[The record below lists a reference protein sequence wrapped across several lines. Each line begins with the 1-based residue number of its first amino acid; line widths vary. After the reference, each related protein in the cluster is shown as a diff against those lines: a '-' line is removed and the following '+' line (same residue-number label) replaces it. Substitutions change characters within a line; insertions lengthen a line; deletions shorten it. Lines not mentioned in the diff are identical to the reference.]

1 MVRILITACI
11 LLVTGCDPVKK
22 ADKIFIN
29 GNIWTGVK
37 NGSRADFI
45 AISGESIM
53 DVGHGDYKHVQGPD
67 TELIDLQGDFVVP
80 GFMDNHTHFMSG
92 GFQIL
97 SIDLRDADSKA
108 EFIRRIEDYVS
119 KLDENEWI
127 TGGDWDHELWGGEL
141 PEREWIDTITE
152 NNPLFIGRVDGHMAL
167 ANSLALELA
176 GITAQTPDPPGGMI
190 VRDKMTG
197 QPTGVL
203 KDEAIG
209 LVNRAMPEKTN
220 EELDNALNKAMEYAA
235 SLGVTQVHDMCS
247 WEDLQTFQRN
257 RSKLTLRIYALP
269 WYTNWRRLIDLNKEK
284 GPGDEWLRWNGM
296 KAMMDGSLGSRT
308 AWMHDPYLDDP
319 STSGLLVMA
328 DTMEFRKIMRDV
340 DLAGIQ
346 LAVHAI
352 GTMANEWIL
361 DAFVDLN
368 RENGDRD
375 RRSRIEHAQHLT
387 PNSIDRF
394 KEQKVIPSMQPYH
407 CIDDTRWMHKR
418 IGPKVMEGTYVF
430 RSFID
435 KNVNLTFGSD
445 WTVAPL
451 DPMKG
456 IYAAITRKTIDGS
469 YPDGWYPDQRITVE
483 EALHCYTSNSAFS
496 GFQEQRLGTLEKGK
510 LADFVVLSKDLTSI
524 DPDEILNTIVLRT
537 IVGGN
542 DSYIRSVEKNLTWH

>member
-1 MVRILITACI
+1 
-11 LLVTGCDPVKK
+11 
-22 ADKIFIN
+22 
-29 GNIWTGVK
+29 
-37 NGSRADFI
+37 
-45 AISGESIM
+45 
-53 DVGHGDYKHVQGPD
+53 
-67 TELIDLQGDFVVP
+67 
-80 GFMDNHTHFMSG
+80 
-92 GFQIL
+92 
-97 SIDLRDADSKA
+97 
-108 EFIRRIEDYVS
+108 
-119 KLDENEWI
+119 
-127 TGGDWDHELWGGEL
+127 
-141 PEREWIDTITE
+141 
-152 NNPLFIGRVDGHMAL
+152 
-167 ANSLALELA
+167 
-176 GITAQTPDPPGGMI
+176 
-190 VRDKMTG
+190 
-197 QPTGVL
+197 
-203 KDEAIG
+203 
-209 LVNRAMPEKTN
+209 MPEKTN